1 MLGELQQF
9 ATPPPPS
16 RATSPS
22 LVPLFRLAYSKL
34 LKLTVKPKTGFAR
47 PGQVKIILFITAVDF
62 DQSFLYSTATSV
74 FCDDHM

>member
-9 ATPPPPS
+9 ATPPPS

-34 LKLTVKPKTGFAR
+34 LKLTVKPKTGSAR
-47 PGQVKIILFITAVDF
+47 PGQVKNILFITAVDF